1 MTDRTAEE
9 WVDGSEPGD
18 AEREANVSA
27 DAAATA
33 STAEGSTETASPA
46 VRTDG
51 GAEAGSELG
60 AFGRFREEL
69 DPVVFLFGAGL
80 TLGLILLYFLDS
92 ARVETAIET
101 ADAFMLDY
109 FNWALLVI
117 VFLVV
122 TFLVFLILGPWGRL
136 RFGDDDPEYSFFS
149 FFAMLYS
156 AGFAAGV
163 VFWGP
168 TEALFYYDQPSPL
181 FAVEGGTAEAI
192 PIAIQQTLFHWA
204 LPQLAV
210 FTIMGIAIGY
220 FAYNYEDVPLR
231 VSSALTPLLGRENL
245 DGPVAKLIDV
255 LAVFATIG
263 GVATSLGFIGSQF
276 VEGLAFQWG
285 LDLGT
290 TGIILVVT
298 GMTLLFTVSMVLGVD
313 RGIRR
318 LSNFNMVLFVA
329 LMLATFIVGPTAF
342 LVLVGTEAIGG
353 MVNDF
358 VSMSLFTG
366 AGVEGGTEWM
376 NAWTVFYWAW
386 ALSWSPFA
394 GLFIA
399 RISRGRTVREVAFTG
414 IFATSAATIP
424 WFVFVGGT
432 AVFFQHEGVADFSQV
447 MAFEIGEEASGFILF
462 EAFPLSTVF
471 ILAFMLLVTTFF
483 ITSADSSTLA
493 VSMMTTGGKAEPSS
507 INRVFWGVVLGL
519 TAAILMT
526 LGGVDALQSAAVI
539 TGAPFA
545 FVCLIAMLGLI
556 VRFSR
561 DGEPLLLQERSWIV
575 GDPPEDDPVATGD
588 DD

>member
-1 MTDRTAEE
+1 MSD
-9 WVDGSEPGD
+9 
-18 AEREANVSA
+18 A
-27 DAAATA
+27 DAGAD
-33 STAEGSTETASPA
+33 GPGA
-46 VRTDG
+46 V
-51 GAEAGSELG
+51 EA
-60 AFGRFREEL
+60 FREEL
-69 DPVVFLFGAGL
+69 DPVVFVFGAGL
-80 TLGLILLYFLDS
+80 TVGIILLYFYD
-92 ARVETAIET
+92 AGFVESGIATLN
-101 ADAFMLDY
+101 DAMLGY
-109 FNWALLVI
+109 LNWALLVI

-122 TFLVFLILGPWGRL
+122 LFLIYLIVGPWGRIK
-136 RFGDDDPEYSFFS
+136 FGDDDPEYSFFS

-168 TEALFYYDQPSPL
+168 TEALFYYDSPSPL
-181 FAVEGGTAEAI
+181 FDVSGGSAEAMT
-192 PIAIQQTLFHWA
+192 IAVQQTLFHWA

-231 VSSALTPLLGRENL
+231 VSSALTPLLGRDNL
-245 DGPVAKLIDV
+245 DGLAAKTIDV

-276 VEGLAFQWG
+276 VTGLNYQWG
-285 LDLGT
+285 IDLGT

-298 GMTLLFTVSMVLGVD
+298 MMTLLFTVSMVLGVNK
-313 RGIRR
+313 GIRR
-318 LSNFNMVLFVA
+318 LSNFNMGLFVV
-329 LMLATFIVGPTAF
+329 LMVATFLVGPTAF
-342 LVLVGTEAIGG
+342 LLLLGTQAVGG
-353 MVNDF
+353 MITDF

-366 AGVEGGTEWM
+366 AGVEGGTEWA

-424 WFVFVGGT
+424 WFTFVGGS
-432 AVFFQHEGVADFSQV
+432 AVWAQHNGVTDILGPV
-447 MAFEIGEEASGFILF
+447 GENGASVAGFALF
-462 EAFPLSTVF
+462 EAFPLGSVF
-471 ILAFMLLVTTFF
+471 MIAFMVLVTTFF

-493 VSMMTTGGKAEPSS
+493 VSMMTTGGKAKPSS
-507 INRVFWGVVLGL
+507 INRIFWGVVLGM

-526 LGGVDALQSAAVI
+526 LGGVNALQSAAII
-539 TGAPFA
+539 TGGPFA
-545 FVCLIAMLGLI
+545 FVCLLAGLGLI
-556 VRFSR
+556 KEFSSTYGR
-561 DGEPLLLQERSWIV
+561 VLLQEDAWIFGSGTNRSRQTDEV
-575 GDPPEDDPVATGD
+575 VAD